1 MVRVDD
7 FRNRGFDRP
16 RSYAV
21 AHKNLAIRFDSTSGG
36 AFSALAKV
44 VYGRKGFVGGAVRK
58 DDFSVANFISDK
70 RIDLSRLRSSCMFAC
85 LQKYINKY
93 RGFIVGLSPLTNVM
107 VVNLTKEIM
116 PALTEEVVRW
126 QLQVMIGF
134 VYAYHALLGSSRIA
148 FQEYFTKLSK
158 RLI

>member
-1 MVRVDD
+1 MKYQIQSL
-7 FRNRGFDRP
+7 NSDREL
-16 RSYAV
+16 SISQIVKTAAEATHCAFKAQAEV
-21 AHKNLAIRFDSTSGG
+21 NEITQIILAGDWE
-36 AFSALAKV
+36 
-44 VYGRKGFVGGAVRK
+44 
-58 DDFSVANFISDK
+58 
-70 RIDLSRLRSSCMFAC
+70 CMFAC